1 MTAGMAAI
9 IRVILIIVV
18 IYYLIRF
25 LDKYLIPSLFGK
37 PKDKQ
42 PKKGKKSKI
51 DGGEYVDYEEI
62 E

>member
-1 MTAGMAAI
+1 MAAI

-25 LDKYLIPSLFGK
+25 LDKYIIPYLFGK
-37 PKDKQ
+37 PKENQ
-42 PKKGKKSKI
+42 PKKDKKGKI
-51 DGGEYVDYEEI
+51 DGGEYVDYEEV